1 MTTRGVG
8 SIPLNMHVKAE
19 GDEDLVI
26 VIWTTQVEYAKV
38 SKSAWMEQDWKPT
51 SNKTIQHKEINFLT
65 QYHEL
70 EMIHG

>member
-8 SIPLNMHVKAE
+8 SIPLNMHVKVE
-19 GDEDLVI
+19 HNEDLVI
-26 VIWTTQVEYAKV
+26 VIWATQVKYAKA
-38 SKSAWMEQDWKPT
+38 SKNAWMEQDWKPT
-51 SNKTIQHKEINFLT
+51 YNKTIQHKEISFLT